1 MFGLK
6 PLKLFLVQ
14 CACLRSCLQSAE
26 FSTVLSLAVGVEREG
41 ERDRGER
48 KRDINEQ

>member
-14 CACLRSCLQSAE
+14 CAYVRVYK
-26 FSTVLSLAVGVEREG
+26 VLNSVQCNTALAVGVEREG